1 MNENPYE
8 APKIPSE
15 PQATRSRRWQ
25 FVERSFVDGEE
36 VIVLRYLALYHWL
49 RFPLLAVI
57 VWTSVSLRG
66 EAAAVVYGVAFVALL
81 VAGIPYWSIGYEVK
95 RRMKHQPVSLQ
106 GSRYSFSNPI
116 TYRWTP
122 DSRLMH

>member
-1 MNENPYE
+1 MEENPYE
-8 APKIPSE
+8 SPKIPSE
-15 PQATRSRRWQ
+15 PQATKSCRWQ
-25 FVERSFVDGEE
+25 FIERSFVDGEE
-36 VIVLRYLALYHWL
+36 VVVLRYLALYHWL
-49 RFPLLAVI
+49 RFPLLAAI
-57 VWTSVSLRG
+57 VWASVTLRG
-66 EAAAVVYGVAFVALL
+66 ETAFMVFAIAFVALL
-81 VAGIPYWSIGYEVK
+81 VAGIPYWPIGYEVK

>member
-49 RFPLLAVI
+49 RFLLLAVI
-57 VWTSVSLRG
+57 VLASVSLRG
-66 EAAAVVYGVAFVALL
+66 EAAAVVFGVAFVALL

-95 RRMKHQPVSLQ
+95 R
-106 GSRYSFSNPI
+106 
-116 TYRWTP
+116 T
-122 DSRLMH
+122 